1 MGLRPLV
8 VKILPTQEMCSF
20 RLLAAPSF
28 RPMDQT
34 SGTFSLTIMLLG
46 TWEDPLQVT
55 RSDHDVKEL
64 LNNEE
69 HQLLMQLKEL
79 PCENYTHHHIL
90 DMEASNVAA
99 AQAAAETNHACAT
112 HQAPGIVNGPDK
124 NEATCDKSRSAHSFH
139 DTTTPTLLSHT
150 SWEAIQ

>member
-1 MGLRPLV
+1 M
-8 VKILPTQEMCSF
+8 TQ
-20 RLLAAPSF
+20 
-28 RPMDQT
+28 
-34 SGTFSLTIMLLG
+34 
-46 TWEDPLQVT
+46 
-55 RSDHDVKEL
+55 SDHDVKEL

-79 PCENYTHHHIL
+79 PCENYTHHHVL

-124 NEATCDKSRSAHSFH
+124 NEATCDK
-139 DTTTPTLLSHT
+139 
-150 SWEAIQ
+150 